1 MKTKTLLLL
10 SVAGFMMLA
19 GCKQNGG
26 EGSNENASSQV
37 SSPEYDFDTISIAEA
52 IEICS
57 KNTTAPTTDRYYIAG
72 YIESID
78 DYNYGQMTIKDDT
91 GSILVYGA
99 YSADGVNRFGDL
111 EDKPKVGDLVVLYST
126 LTEFDGTPEIKSG
139 WIVFLKH
146 IEIPFDETQY
156 SEMNIAKA
164 REQEKGKLIKTTGVV
179 TTLTKAANGSY
190 DGFFLVDSTSSIYI
204 HGNDV
209 SAEVK
214 VGNTITI
221 CGKLTYWILDTETA
235 SAKKFGYN
243 GSVQLAACTIVNND
257 KGSKELDLSWV
268 TETTVKEMMNTPV
281 ASNVTNKIFKVNSY
295 VKKSVSTGFTNYYFN
310 DIDGV
315 TGSYT
320 YTKCNGSDY
329 AWLDE
334 FDGKICTVYLTAANA
349 KSQPTG
355 CVWRFVPIKVSYDNY
370 QFDKANVNSYVWEY
384 HVKDLFEAEYTGDP
398 AMEVPT
404 SVSST
409 ILDFAGATITYS
421 SSNTAVADFE
431 TSAEKTTFH
440 TKGTEGKTTISVT
453 INYGTNAALVKTFE
467 VAYKKPEVADSL
479 NVKQAIEAADKET
492 ITVRGIAGPSLV
504 NQVGFYLIDETGA
517 IAVKTDADTMAQ
529 ISLGNEV
536 ILKGQKND
544 HYGLKEGST
553 VSGQICLL
561 DSKIVANLYGKHDY
575 STASFTS
582 GKTLPELY
590 GIDAETAAS
599 AQVYTVKAT
608 VLEEVNA
615 KFSNIYLVEGE
626 TKLSLYCSSSK
637 QYKFLSAFADKEV
650 TVEVALCNWNNK
662 KFYKGAVLS
671 VAYEGSKTVNT
682 LNYTA
687 K

>member
-19 GCKQNGG
+19 GCKQNG
-26 EGSNENASSQV
+26 ENSNESVSSQI

-57 KNTTAPTTDRYYIAG
+57 QNKTAPTTDRYYIAG

-91 GSILVYGA
+91 GSILAYGT

-146 IEIPFDETQY
+146 IEVPFDETQY

-164 REQEKGKLIKTTGVV
+164 REQEKGKLVKTTGVV
-179 TTLTKAANGSY
+179 TTLTKAANGAY

-209 SAEVK
+209 SAQVQ

-235 SAKKFGYN
+235 SAQKFGYT
-243 GSVQLAACTIVNND
+243 GSVQLDSCTIVNND
-257 KGSKELDLSWV
+257 KGSKDLDLSWV
-268 TETTVKEMMNTPV
+268 TETTVKEMINTPV
-281 ASNVTNKIFKVNSY
+281 SANVTNKIFKVNSY
-295 VKKSVSTGFTNYYFN
+295 VKKSVGTGFTNYYFN

-329 AWLDE
+329 TWLDE

-349 KSQPTG
+349 KSNPTG
-355 CVWRFVPIKVSYDNY
+355 CIWRFVPVKVSYDNY
-370 QFDKANVNSYVWEY
+370 QFDKAGVGEYVWEY

-398 AMEVPT
+398 SMEVPT

-409 ILDFAGATITYS
+409 ILDFAGASITYS
-421 SSNTAVADFE
+421 SSNKAVADFE
-431 TSAEKTTFH
+431 TSGGKTVFH
-440 TKGTEGKTTISVT
+440 TKGTEGKTTISAT
-453 INYGTNAALVKTFE
+453 INYGTNAALVKTLE
-467 VAYKKPEVADSL
+467 VTYKNPEIGDSL
-479 NVKQAIEAADKET
+479 KVKQAIEAEDKKT

-504 NQVGFYLIDETGA
+504 NQVGFYLIDETGT
-517 IAVKTDADTMAQ
+517 IAVKTDAETMAK

-536 ILKGQKND
+536 VLQGQKMD
-544 HYGLKEGST
+544 HYGLKEDST
-553 VSGQICLL
+553 ASGQICLL
-561 DSKIVANLYGKHDY
+561 DSKLISNLYGKHDY
-575 STASFTS
+575 STASFIS
-582 GKTLPELY
+582 GKTLADLY
-590 GIDAETAAS
+590 NIQAETAAS
-599 AQVYTVKAT
+599 AQVYTVTAT
-608 VLEEVNA
+608 VLEEVSA
-615 KFSNIYLVEGE
+615 KYSNIYLVEGE

-650 TVEVALCNWNNK
+650 TVEIALCNWNNK

-671 VAYEGSKTVNT
+671 VTYEGNKTVNT

-687 K
+687 